1 MIYSTVLKSAITVPT
16 CPIIEEDIM
25 SNLESE
31 LRVLEGMIPVGLSD
45 AIEKSISTSVD
56 EINKITFSYNIFI
69 STDTIKADCE
79 LLARLQSEFLNVNF
93 IFTNERDVTP
103 FIHLFKDDNEGVAL
117 YLKHDAELLTDNDFE
132 EMQSFSIDERLE
144 ILITAIKSRLA
155 KIGASKENRYVI
167 CYGGSDTLKNVHKDS
182 TFFKPKLVH
191 RFSILEIKY

>member
-1 MIYSTVLKSAITVPT
+1 
-16 CPIIEEDIM
+16 M

-31 LRVLEGMIPVGLSD
+31 LRVLERMIPVGLED
-45 AIEKSISTSVD
+45 ALKKSTLTKID
-56 EINKITFSYNIFI
+56 EINKVTFGYSTFI

-117 YLKHDAELLTDNDFE
+117 YLKHDTELLTEEEFE
-132 EMQSFSIDERLE
+132 EMQSFSIDERIE

-155 KIGASKENRYVI
+155 KIGASKDNKYVL
-167 CYGGSDTLKNVHKDS
+167 CYGGSDSLKDMYGDS
-182 TFFKPKLVH
+182 TFFKPKIVH
-191 RFSILEIKY
+191 RLSILEIKY